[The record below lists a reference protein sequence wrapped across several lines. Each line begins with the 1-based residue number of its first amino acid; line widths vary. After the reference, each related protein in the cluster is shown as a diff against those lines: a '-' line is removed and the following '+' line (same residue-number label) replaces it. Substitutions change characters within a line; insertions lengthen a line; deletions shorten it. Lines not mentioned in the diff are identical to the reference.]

1 MTEAEVQEVLN
12 QVVRRITERF
22 RPEKII
28 VFGSYARGEADRDS
42 DLDLLVVMD
51 VEGSCRRKANEID
64 LALADRTVPMDLI
77 VVTPSQYDRQKDLV
91 GTVVRQAAREGKV
104 LYDRAA

>member
-1 MTEAEVQEVLN
+1 MTEAEAQDILN